1 MFRKHRCHLCRC
13 FAQDLVTDRHLV
25 LLVPPPFSHLRPVR
39 REALPGI
46 LYIGGEGYGP
56 NAFYSISI
64 WLHDHHDT
72 DADDYDHERTRH
84 NGGEEGDEHAE
95 EHM

>member
-1 MFRKHRCHLCRC
+1 MH
-13 FAQDLVTDRHLV
+13 
-25 LLVPPPFSHLRPVR
+25 
-39 REALPGI
+39 I